1 MVNWVCGTEKGEP
14 VGSKGNQRVYFSPVG
29 FAPEPVGTGRPNEVL
44 ANACRLPNMRPTL
57 RPPSTTS
64 RFTSDTKTASHTMSV
79 TSPNSPV
86 LEYPTPTKICC
97 LGAGYVGGPTMAVMA
112 LKCPDVKVIVTDL
125 NERRI
130 AAWNS
135 DNLPI
140 YEPGLDEVV
149 KEARG
154 RNLFFSTDIDA
165 AIKECTIIF
174 VSVATP
180 TKTSGIGAGE
190 AADLT
195 YWVRALGPPPTAPPA
210 ALARPA

>member
-1 MVNWVCGTEKGEP
+1 
-14 VGSKGNQRVYFSPVG
+14 
-29 FAPEPVGTGRPNEVL
+29 
-44 ANACRLPNMRPTL
+44 
-57 RPPSTTS
+57 
-64 RFTSDTKTASHTMSV
+64 MSV

-195 YWVRALGPPPTAPPA
+195 YWVRALRRRQPHRLPLSHGPHENNRPPWPHSLSRRHTRTRPIQRR
-210 ALARPA
+210 ALFFSRFLAIVFLSPL